1 MKPRQCKACGA
12 LIVFVRTPNG
22 KAMPCDAAKVYY
34 KEDGGRDLVVTD
46 AGQLRGGTITS
57 DCKSADGF
65 AYRPHWASCLGAD
78 KAAIPEGGNAARLPQ
93 GRGLTCWGQKEYSKA
108 ARMGK
113 GDICPIPPF

>member
-78 KAAIPEGGNAARLPQ
+78 KMKRQ
-93 GRGLTCWGQKEYSKA
+93 TQKRTAEQLKMWA
-108 ARMGK
+108 DR
-113 GDICPIPPF
+113 PTE